1 MEKRSSTFH
10 LPWRKMSLLN
20 KCKVLKSIAYV
31 KRCFLF
37 LSKMQCMCIFC
48 ECILVVND
56 LHSNHYILLFV
67 VCTSTF
73 CKPFSGI
80 FFLNVHLLMHII
92 KDFVTFY
99 ARNIRDAFKIVNFCL
114 NYIYNF
120 ACILCAWKAAVVL
133 AQECHQPPTN
143 CKLHLCRSVSDM
155 TSDMQRIDRGRDFWV
170 WSLIWDKKKRV
181 VYQLWRPRLKWING
195 AKKHW
200 LCATGAFSH
209 FASIFHCIIWL

>member
-1 MEKRSSTFH
+1 
-10 LPWRKMSLLN
+10 
-20 KCKVLKSIAYV
+20 
-31 KRCFLF
+31 
-37 LSKMQCMCIFC
+37 
-48 ECILVVND
+48 
-56 LHSNHYILLFV
+56 
-67 VCTSTF
+67 
-73 CKPFSGI
+73 
-80 FFLNVHLLMHII
+80 MHII

-200 LCATGAFSH
+200 LCATGAFFAFCKHFSLYHLTLELTQFPTRFQMRPDKNWWQISH
-209 FASIFHCIIWL
+209 PVVIRDNCDILGVR